1 MKRPQFGI
9 RLMLLVVA
17 LFATIFGW
25 RAAVEFGRQE
35 ERKPNRK
42 TLRMI
47 ARMTEQWTA
56 ELKDNPGRYGW
67 TPSQTAEE
75 LKRQEKM
82 LNETKAA
89 IEQTP
94 E

>member
-1 MKRPQFGI
+1 
-9 RLMLLVVA
+9 MLLVTT
-17 LFATIFGW
+17 LLATIFAW
-25 RAAVEFGRQE
+25 RAAVELARQE

-47 ARMTEQWTA
+47 ANMTELWIA
-56 ELKDNPGRYGW
+56 ELKDNPGRFGR
-67 TPSQTAEE
+67 TPEETAEE

-82 LNETKAA
+82 LNDTKAA